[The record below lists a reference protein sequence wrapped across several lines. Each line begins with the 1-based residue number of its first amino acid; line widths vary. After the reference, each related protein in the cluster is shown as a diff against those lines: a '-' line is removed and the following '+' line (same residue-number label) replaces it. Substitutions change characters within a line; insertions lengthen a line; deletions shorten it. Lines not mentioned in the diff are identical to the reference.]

1 VSQRFHAGTQESGQ
15 QETDGGDQENGQDI
29 GRENRE
35 KNAQRTGPFGSGSSS
50 IDNEQSKIVNAIL
63 LYVPPVPAQP
73 RSPTPRLLLG
83 LILILAAVT
92 AYSVYITSQI
102 KGLRELQRDLV
113 DRNRR
118 DSLQLLRIQND
129 LNQLG
134 LTLRDM
140 LDTDEPYP
148 LTAWSTQFERI
159 RTDLDNALRREEEVA
174 VTRRTPEQ
182 RRYLGT
188 SVSQFWDAVDR
199 TFALARDG
207 QEAEARVQIRLSLQ
221 ARQAALSGAVARLLI
236 ENNENE
242 EQAAQRVQ
250 GIYDRVQRQV
260 YLFLTATLLAIGL
273 TSFYLI
279 RSNRRLFAQLASL
292 STQRSELVQKLISA
306 RESTLHHISRELHD
320 ELGQILTAMGAMLG
334 RAGKHVPNDSP
345 LRAEL
350 REVQELAQSTLGNVR
365 SLSQALHPA
374 ILDEA
379 GLESALE
386 WYIPTLEKQVGIS
399 ISYER
404 SGSGPRVNGATG
416 IHVYRVVQEALNN
429 VVRHSGATR
438 AWVRLHTEAERL
450 ELDVEDHGKGFGST
464 PNRGLGIVAM
474 RERAELLGGT
484 IEFGRPAEGGTL
496 VRLRVPLET
505 SRV

>member
-1 VSQRFHAGTQESGQ
+1 MSQRFRAGTQESGQ

-35 KNAQRTGPFGSGSSS
+35 ENAQRTGPFGSGSSS

-63 LYVPPVPAQP
+63 LYVPAVPAQP

-92 AYSVYITSQI
+92 AYSLYITSQI
-102 KGLRELQRDLV
+102 NGLRELQRDLV

-182 RRYLGT
+182 RRYLGS

-292 STQRSELVQKLISA
+292 STQRSELVQKLIAA

-334 RAGKHVPNDSP
+334 RAGKHVPDDSP

-350 REVQELAQSTLGNVR
+350 REVQELAQSTLGSVR

-438 AWVRLHTEAERL
+438 AWVRLHTESERL

-496 VRLRVPLET
+496 VKLRVPLET
-505 SRV
+505 SQV

>member
-1 VSQRFHAGTQESGQ
+1 
-15 QETDGGDQENGQDI
+15 
-29 GRENRE
+29 
-35 KNAQRTGPFGSGSSS
+35 
-50 IDNEQSKIVNAIL
+50 
-63 LYVPPVPAQP
+63 
-73 RSPTPRLLLG
+73 
-83 LILILAAVT
+83 
-92 AYSVYITSQI
+92 
-102 KGLRELQRDLV
+102 
-113 DRNRR
+113 
-118 DSLQLLRIQND
+118 
-129 LNQLG
+129 
-134 LTLRDM
+134 
-140 LDTDEPYP
+140 
-148 LTAWSTQFERI
+148 
-159 RTDLDNALRREEEVA
+159 
-174 VTRRTPEQ
+174 
-182 RRYLGT
+182 
-188 SVSQFWDAVDR
+188 
-199 TFALARDG
+199 
-207 QEAEARVQIRLSLQ
+207 
-221 ARQAALSGAVARLLI
+221 
-236 ENNENE
+236 
-242 EQAAQRVQ
+242 VQ

-292 STQRSELVQKLISA
+292 STQRSELVQKLIAA

-334 RAGKHVPNDSP
+334 RAGKHVPDDSP

-350 REVQELAQSTLGNVR
+350 REVQELAQSTLSSVR

-438 AWVRLHTEAERL
+438 AWVRLHTESERL

-496 VRLRVPLET
+496 VKLRVPLET
-505 SRV
+505 SQSEA